1 MGTGLRNVK
10 IFFFRK
16 ELIQREKKLRIQ
28 RNRLDLKRLEYEM
41 SAR

>member
-1 MGTGLRNVK
+1 MGTGLRNVE
-10 IFFFRK
+10 IFYSRK